1 MLDTK
6 IALVHEWLV
15 TFAGSES
22 VVEQILRLYPQSDLF
37 TLVDFLPDA
46 QRPLIQNKTATTSFI
61 QKLPWA
67 KKKYRSYLPLM
78 PMAVEQFDLSAYDV
92 VLSSSHAVAK
102 GVLTGP
108 NQVHICYCHSPM
120 RYAWDLYHQYLNE
133 SGLKTGLSGAVAK
146 LILHYIR
153 LWDYQS
159 AQRVDYFV
167 ANSRYIARRIRKV
180 YGRDA
185 DVIYPPVNTQQF
197 ALCQQKENYYLTAS
211 RMVPYK
217 KINLIVEAFAAMPDK
232 RLVVVGDGPDYE
244 KIKRL
249 ATPNI
254 ELVGYQSNDALV
266 SYMQKAKAFVF
277 AAEEDF
283 GITPVEAQACGTPVL
298 AYGKGGVLES
308 VVDQKTG
315 LFFNQQRAD
324 SLIECVQRFDRS
336 ADRFDPVSIH
346 QHAQGFSNENF
357 RRAFEQY
364 VTSKVTEWPGPGKA
378 I

>member
-1 MLDTK
+1 MLDKK

-22 VVEQILRLYPQSDLF
+22 VVEQMLALYPQSDLF
-37 TLVDFLPDA
+37 TLVDYLPDA
-46 QRPLIQNKTATTSFI
+46 QRPLVQGKRATTSFI

-67 KKKYRSYLPLM
+67 KSKYRSYLPLM
-78 PMAVEQFDLSAYDV
+78 PLAVEQFDLSAYDV
-92 VLSSSHAVAK
+92 ILSSSHAVAK

-108 NQVHICYCHSPM
+108 NQLHICYCHSPM

-185 DVIYPPVNTQQF
+185 HVIYPPVDTELF
-197 ALCQQKENYYLTAS
+197 TLDARKDNYYLTAS

-232 RLVVVGDGPDYE
+232 RLVVVGDGPDFD

-254 ELVGYQSNDALV
+254 ELVGFQPNNSLTL
-266 SYMQKAKAFVF
+266 YMQKAKAFIF

-298 AYGKGGVLES
+298 AFGKGGVRES
-308 VVDQKTG
+308 VIDQKTG
-315 LFFNQQRAD
+315 LFFNRQEVT
-324 SLIECVQRFDRS
+324 SLRECVRRFEQN
-336 ADRFDPVSIH
+336 ADQFDPVLIR
-346 QHAQGFSNENF
+346 QHAEGFSRANF
-357 RRAFEQY
+357 QQAFEQF
-364 VTSKVTEWPGPGKA
+364 VSAKLTEW
-378 I
+378 

>member
-1 MLDTK
+1 MLDK
-6 IALVHEWLV
+6 KVALVHEWLV

-22 VVEQILRLYPQSDLF
+22 VVEQILQLYPQSDLF
-37 TLVDFLPDA
+37 TLVDFLPDS
-46 QRPLIQNKTATTSFI
+46 QRPLILNKTATTSFI

-67 KKKYRSYLPLM
+67 KKKYRSYLPFM
-78 PMAVEQFDLSAYDV
+78 PLAVEQFDLSDYDV
-92 VLSSSHAVAK
+92 VVSSSHAVAK

-108 NQVHICYCHSPM
+108 NQLHICYCHSPM

-146 LILHYIR
+146 FILHYIR

-185 DVIYPPVNTQQF
+185 DVIYPPVDTGKF
-197 ALCQQKENYYLTAS
+197 ALCEQKENYYLTAS

-217 KINLIVEAFAAMPDK
+217 KINLIVEAFSTMPDR
-232 RLVVVGDGPDYE
+232 RLVVVGDGPDFE

-254 ELVGYQSNDALV
+254 ELVGYQSDAVLI
-266 SYMQKAKAFVF
+266 SYMQKAKAFLF

-315 LFFNQQRAD
+315 LFFDRQQVD
-324 SLIECVQRFDRS
+324 SLTECVQRFERS
-336 ADRFDPVSIH
+336 ADQFDPVAIH
-346 QHAQGFSNENF
+346 QHAQRFSRETF
-357 RRAFEQY
+357 RQEFDRY
-364 VTSKVTEWPGPGKA
+364 VVRKTDEWLSTK
-378 I
+378 

>member
-1 MLDTK
+1 MMLDK
-6 IALVHEWLV
+6 KVALVHEWLV

-22 VVEQILRLYPQSDLF
+22 VVEQILQLYPQSDLF
-37 TLVDFLPDA
+37 TLVDFLPDS
-46 QRPLIQNKTATTSFI
+46 QRPLILNKTATTSFI

-67 KKKYRSYLPLM
+67 KKKYRTYLPFM
-78 PMAVEQFDLSAYDV
+78 PLAIEQFDLSAYDV
-92 VLSSSHAVAK
+92 VVSSSHAVAK

-108 NQVHICYCHSPM
+108 NQLHICYCHSPM

-133 SGLKTGLSGAVAK
+133 SGLKTGVSGALAK

-185 DVIYPPVNTQQF
+185 DVIYPPVDTGKF
-197 ALCQQKENYYLTAS
+197 VLCEQKENYYLTAS

-217 KINLIVEAFAAMPDK
+217 KINLIVETFATMPDK
-232 RLVVVGDGPDYE
+232 RLVVVGDGPDFE

-254 ELVGYQSNDALV
+254 ELVGYQSDAVLI
-266 SYMQKAKAFVF
+266 SYMQKAKAFLF

-308 VVDQKTG
+308 VVNQKTG
-315 LFFNQQRAD
+315 LFFDRQQVD
-324 SLIECVQRFDRS
+324 SLTECVQRFEQS
-336 ADRFDPVSIH
+336 ADQFDPAAIH
-346 QHAQGFSNENF
+346 QHAQRFSRETF
-357 RRAFEQY
+357 RQEFDRY
-364 VTSKVTEWPGPGKA
+364 VTRKTTEWFSA
-378 I
+378 DQ

>member
-1 MLDTK
+1 MLDKK

-22 VVEQILRLYPQSDLF
+22 VVEQMLALYPQSDLF

-46 QRPLIQNKTATTSFI
+46 QRPLVQHKTATTSFI
-61 QKLPWA
+61 QNLPWA

-78 PMAVEQFDLSAYDV
+78 PLAVEQFDLSAYDV
-92 VLSSSHAVAK
+92 ILSSSHAVAK

-108 NQVHICYCHSPM
+108 NQLHICYCHSPM

-133 SGLKTGLSGAVAK
+133 SGLKTGLSGLIAK
-146 LILHYIR
+146 MILHYIR

-180 YGRDA
+180 YGREA
-185 DVIYPPVNTQQF
+185 DVIYPPVDTRQF
-197 ALCQQKENYYLTAS
+197 ALGQQKENYYLTAS

-217 KINLIVEAFAAMPDK
+217 KINLIVEAFTTMPHK
-232 RLVVVGDGPDYE
+232 KLVVVGDGPDYE

-254 ELVGYQSNDALV
+254 ELVGYQSNEALV
-266 SYMQKAKAFVF
+266 LYMQQAKAFIF

-298 AYGKGGVLES
+298 AFGKGGALES
-308 VVDQKTG
+308 VIDQKTG
-315 LFFNQQRAD
+315 LFFDRQQVD
-324 SLIECVQRFDRS
+324 SLRDCVQRFEKT
-336 ADRFDPVSIH
+336 ADQFDPVVIH
-346 QHAQGFSNENF
+346 QHAQQFSVENF
-357 RRAFEQY
+357 RRTFNQY
-364 VTSKVTEWPGPGKA
+364 VSGKVTEWFTNR
-378 I
+378 

>member
-1 MLDTK
+1 MLTK
-6 IALVHEWLV
+6 KVAVVHEWLV

-22 VVEQILRLYPQSDLF
+22 VVEQILALYPQSDLF
-37 TLVDFLPDA
+37 TLVDFLPES
-46 QRPLIQNKTATTSFI
+46 QRPLIQHKTAVTSFI

-67 KKKYRSYLPLM
+67 KKKYRTYLPLM
-78 PMAVEQFDLSAYDV
+78 PLAVEQFDLSAYDV
-92 VLSSSHAVAK
+92 ILSSSHAVAK

-108 NQVHICYCHSPM
+108 NQLHICYCHSPM

-133 SGLKTGLSGAVAK
+133 SGLKTGLSGLIAK

-180 YGRDA
+180 YGRAA
-185 DVIYPPVNTQQF
+185 DVIYPPVDTELF
-197 ALCQQKENYYLTAS
+197 TLGSQKEDYYLTAS

-217 KINLIVEAFAAMPDK
+217 KINLIVEAFATMPDK

-254 ELVGYQSNDALV
+254 ELVGYQSDDALV
-266 SYMQKAKAFVF
+266 SYMQKAKAFIF

-298 AYGKGGVLES
+298 AFGKGGVLES
-308 VVDQKTG
+308 VIDQTTG
-315 LFFNQQRAD
+315 LFFDRQD
-324 SLIECVQRFDRS
+324 VGSLAECVQRFEKT
-336 ADRFDPVSIH
+336 ADRFDPAVIH
-346 QHAQGFSNENF
+346 QHAQQFSHANF
-357 RRAFEQY
+357 RRQFDQY
-364 VTSKVTEWPGPGKA
+364 VTAKVTEWSA
-378 I
+378 TR

>member
-1 MLDTK
+1 MLDK
-6 IALVHEWLV
+6 KVALVHEWLV

-22 VVEQILRLYPQSDLF
+22 VVEQILLLYPQSDLF
-37 TLVDFLPDA
+37 TLVDFLPDS
-46 QRPLIQNKTATTSFI
+46 QRPLILNKTATTSFI

-67 KKKYRSYLPLM
+67 KKKYRTYLPFM
-78 PMAVEQFDLSAYDV
+78 PLAVEQFDLSAYDV
-92 VLSSSHAVAK
+92 VVSSSHAVAK

-108 NQVHICYCHSPM
+108 NQLHICYCHSPM

-133 SGLKTGLSGAVAK
+133 SGLKTGVSGALAK

-185 DVIYPPVNTQQF
+185 DVIYPPVDTGKF
-197 ALCQQKENYYLTAS
+197 ALCAWKENYYLTAS

-217 KINLIVEAFAAMPDK
+217 KINLIVEAFSTMPDK
-232 RLVVVGDGPDYE
+232 RLVVVGDGPDFE

-254 ELVGYQSNDALV
+254 ELVGYQSDAVLI
-266 SYMQKAKAFVF
+266 SYMQKAKAFLF

-315 LFFNQQRAD
+315 LFFDRQQVD
-324 SLIECVQRFDRS
+324 SLTECVQRFERS
-336 ADRFDPVSIH
+336 ADQFDPVAIH
-346 QHAQGFSNENF
+346 QHAQRFSRETF
-357 RRAFEQY
+357 RQEFDRY
-364 VTSKVTEWPGPGKA
+364 VTRKTTEWFSA
-378 I
+378 DQ

>member
-1 MLDTK
+1 MLDKK
-6 IALVHEWLV
+6 IALIHEWLV
-15 TFAGSES
+15 TYAGSES
-22 VVEQILRLYPQSDLF
+22 VVEQILALYPQSDLF
-37 TLVDFLPDA
+37 TLVDFLPDS

-78 PMAVEQFDLSAYDV
+78 PLAVEQFDVSAYDV
-92 VLSSSHAVAK
+92 VISSSHAVAK

-108 NQVHICYCHSPM
+108 NQLHICYCHSPM

-133 SGLKTGLSGAVAK
+133 SGLKTGFSGAIAK

-159 AQRVDYFV
+159 AQRVDHFV
-167 ANSRYIARRIRKV
+167 ANSRYIARRIKKV
-180 YGRDA
+180 YGREA
-185 DVIYPPVNTQQF
+185 HVIHPPVNTRQF
-197 ALCQQKENYYLTAS
+197 ALCEQKDNYYLTAS

-217 KINLIVEAFAAMPDK
+217 KINLIVEAFATMPDK
-232 RLVVVGDGPDYE
+232 RLVVAGDGPDFE

-266 SYMQKAKAFVF
+266 AYMQKAKAFIF

-283 GITPVEAQACGTPVL
+283 GIMPVEAQACGTPVL
-298 AYGKGGVLES
+298 AYGKGGVLDS
-308 VVDQKTG
+308 VIDQKTG
-315 LFFNQQRAD
+315 LFFDRQD
-324 SLIECVQRFDRS
+324 VTSLTECVQRFERT
-336 ADRFDPVSIH
+336 ADQFDPFIIH
-346 QHAQGFSNENF
+346 QHAQTFSNENF
-357 RRAFEQY
+357 RLAFEHY
-364 VTSKVTEWPGPGKA
+364 VADKIREGFSRT
-378 I
+378 

>member
-1 MLDTK
+1 MLDK
-6 IALVHEWLV
+6 KVALVHEWLV

-22 VVEQILRLYPQSDLF
+22 VVEQILQLYPHSDLF
-37 TLVDFLPDA
+37 TLVDFLPDS
-46 QRPLIQNKTATTSFI
+46 QRPLILNKTATTSFI

-67 KKKYRSYLPLM
+67 KKKYRTYLPFM

-92 VLSSSHAVAK
+92 VVSSSHAVAK

-108 NQVHICYCHSPM
+108 NQLHICYCHSPM
-120 RYAWDLYHQYLNE
+120 RYAWDLYHQYLSE
-133 SGLKTGLSGAVAK
+133 SGLKTGVSGAVAK

-185 DVIYPPVNTQQF
+185 DVIYPPVDTRKF
-197 ALCQQKENYYLTAS
+197 ALCAQKENYYLTAS

-217 KINLIVEAFAAMPDK
+217 KINLIVEAFATMPDK
-232 RLVVVGDGPDYE
+232 RLVVVGDGPDFE

-254 ELVGYQSNDALV
+254 ELVGYQSDAVLI
-266 SYMQKAKAFVF
+266 SYMQKAKAFLF

-315 LFFNQQRAD
+315 LFFDRQQVD
-324 SLIECVQRFDRS
+324 SLAECVQRFERS
-336 ADRFDPVSIH
+336 ADLFDPVAIH
-346 QHAQGFSNENF
+346 RHAQRFSRETF
-357 RRAFEQY
+357 RQEFDRY
-364 VTSKVTEWPGPGKA
+364 VARKTTEWFSA
-378 I
+378 NQ

>member
-1 MLDTK
+1 MLDK
-6 IALVHEWLV
+6 KVALVHEWLV

-22 VVEQILRLYPQSDLF
+22 VVEQILQLYPQSDLF
-37 TLVDFLPDA
+37 TLVDFLPDS
-46 QRPLIQNKTATTSFI
+46 QRPLILNKTATTSFI

-67 KKKYRSYLPLM
+67 KKKYRTYLPFM
-78 PMAVEQFDLSAYDV
+78 PLAVEQFDLSAYDV
-92 VLSSSHAVAK
+92 VVSSSHAVAK

-108 NQVHICYCHSPM
+108 NQLHICYCHSPM

-133 SGLKTGLSGAVAK
+133 SGLKTGVSGALAK

-180 YGRDA
+180 YGREA
-185 DVIYPPVNTQQF
+185 DVIYPPVDTGKF
-197 ALCQQKENYYLTAS
+197 ALCERKENYYLTAS

-217 KINLIVEAFAAMPDK
+217 KINLIVEAFATMPDK
-232 RLVVVGDGPDYE
+232 RLVVVGDGPDFE

-254 ELVGYQSNDALV
+254 ELVGYQSDTVLI
-266 SYMQKAKAFVF
+266 SYMQKAKAFLF

-315 LFFNQQRAD
+315 LFFNRQQVD
-324 SLIECVQRFDRS
+324 SLTECVQRFERS
-336 ADRFDPVSIH
+336 ADQFDPVAIH
-346 QHAQGFSNENF
+346 QHAQRFSRETF
-357 RRAFEQY
+357 RQEFDRY
-364 VTSKVTEWPGPGKA
+364 VTRKTDEWFLQNSDF
-378 I
+378 

>member
-1 MLDTK
+1 MLDK
-6 IALVHEWLV
+6 KVAVVHEWLV

-22 VVEQILRLYPQSDLF
+22 VVEQILALYPHSDLF
-37 TLVDFLPDA
+37 TLVDFLPES

-67 KKKYRSYLPLM
+67 KKKYRTYLPLM
-78 PMAVEQFDLSAYDV
+78 PLAVEQFDLSAYDV

-108 NQVHICYCHSPM
+108 NQLHICYCHSPM

-133 SGLKTGLSGAVAK
+133 SGLKTGLSGAIAK

-180 YGRDA
+180 YGREA
-185 DVIYPPVNTQQF
+185 HVIYPPVDTKLF
-197 ALCQQKENYYLTAS
+197 ALGQQKEDYYLTAS

-217 KINLIVEAFAAMPDK
+217 KINLIVEAFAAMPDR

-254 ELVGYQSNDALV
+254 ELVGYQSDDALV
-266 SYMQKAKAFVF
+266 SYMQKAKAFIF

-308 VVDQKTG
+308 VIDQKTG
-315 LFFNQQRAD
+315 LFFGRQQVD
-324 SLIECVQRFDRS
+324 SLTECVQRFERM
-336 ADRFDPVSIH
+336 ADQFDPVVIH
-346 QHAQGFSNENF
+346 QHAQRFSHENF
-357 RRAFEQY
+357 RRAFGQY
-364 VTSKVTEWPGPGKA
+364 VASKITEWSG
-378 I
+378 IS

>member
-1 MLDTK
+1 MLDKK
-6 IALVHEWLV
+6 IALIHEWLV
-15 TFAGSES
+15 TYAGSES
-22 VVEQILRLYPQSDLF
+22 VVEQILALYPQSDLF
-37 TLVDFLPDA
+37 TLVDFLPDS
-46 QRPLIQNKTATTSFI
+46 QRLLIQNKTATTSFI

-78 PMAVEQFDLSAYDV
+78 PLAVEQFDVSAYDV
-92 VLSSSHAVAK
+92 VISSSHAVAK

-108 NQVHICYCHSPM
+108 DQLHICYCHSPM
-120 RYAWDLYHQYLNE
+120 RYAWDLYHQYLSE
-133 SGLKTGLSGAVAK
+133 SGLKTGFGGAIAK

-159 AQRVDYFV
+159 AQRVDHFV
-167 ANSRYIARRIRKV
+167 ANSRYIARRIKKV
-180 YGRDA
+180 YGREA
-185 DVIYPPVNTQQF
+185 HVIHPPVNTQQF
-197 ALCQQKENYYLTAS
+197 ALCQQKDNYYLTAS

-232 RLVVVGDGPDYE
+232 RLVVVGDGPDFE

-254 ELVGYQSNDALV
+254 ELLGYQSNSALV
-266 SYMQKAKAFVF
+266 AYMQKAKAFVF

-283 GITPVEAQACGTPVL
+283 GIMPVEAQACGTPVL
-298 AYGKGGVLES
+298 AYGKGGALDS

-315 LFFNQQRAD
+315 LFFDRQEVA
-324 SLIECVQRFDRS
+324 SLIECVQRFERT
-336 ADRFDPVSIH
+336 ADRFEPITIH

-357 RRAFEQY
+357 RFAFEQY
-364 VTSKVTEWPGPGKA
+364 VTGK
-378 I
+378 IREGFTRS

>member
-1 MLDTK
+1 MLTK
-6 IALVHEWLV
+6 KVAVVHEWLV

-22 VVEQILRLYPQSDLF
+22 VVEQILALYPQSDLF
-37 TLVDFLPDA
+37 TLVDFLPES
-46 QRPLIQNKTATTSFI
+46 QRPLIQHKTVTTSFI

-67 KKKYRSYLPLM
+67 KKKYRSYLPFM
-78 PMAVEQFDLSAYDV
+78 PLAIEQFDLSAYDV

-108 NQVHICYCHSPM
+108 NQLHICYCHSPM

-133 SGLKTGLSGAVAK
+133 SGLKTGLSGAIAK

-180 YGRDA
+180 YGREA
-185 DVIYPPVNTQQF
+185 DVIYPPVDTAHF
-197 ALCQQKENYYLTAS
+197 ALGQHKEAYYLTAS

-217 KINLIVEAFAAMPDK
+217 KINLIVEAFSTMPDK

-254 ELVGYQSNDALV
+254 ELVGYQSDDALA
-266 SYMQKAKAFVF
+266 SYMQKAKAFIF

-315 LFFNQQRAD
+315 LFFDRQTVA
-324 SLIECVQRFDRS
+324 SLKECVQRFDQT
-336 ADRFDPVSIH
+336 ADRFDPAVIH
-346 QHAQGFSNENF
+346 QHAQRFSRENF
-357 RRAFEQY
+357 RQEFDRY
-364 VTSKVTEWPGPGKA
+364 VNQKMADWF
-378 I
+378 

>member
-1 MLDTK
+1 MRDQK

-22 VVEQILRLYPQSDLF
+22 VVEQILALYPQSDLF
-37 TLVDFLPDA
+37 TLVDFLPES

-67 KKKYRSYLPLM
+67 KKRYRTYLPLM
-78 PMAVEQFDLSAYDV
+78 PLAVEQFDLSAYDV

-108 NQVHICYCHSPM
+108 NQLHICYCHSPM

-133 SGLKTGLSGAVAK
+133 SGLKTGLSGAMAK

-180 YGRDA
+180 YGREA
-185 DVIYPPVNTQQF
+185 HVIYPPVDTQQF
-197 ALCQQKENYYLTAS
+197 TLCQKKEDYYLTAS

-217 KINLIVEAFAAMPDK
+217 KINLIVEAFASMPDK

-254 ELVGYQSNDALV
+254 ELVGYQANKNLV
-266 SYMQKAKAFVF
+266 LYMQQAKAFIF

-315 LFFNQQRAD
+315 LFFDHQRVD
-324 SLIECVQRFDRS
+324 SLTECVQRFEKM
-336 ADRFDPVSIH
+336 ADKFDPVVIH
-346 QHAQGFSNENF
+346 QHAQKFSHANF
-357 RRAFEQY
+357 RLEFGRY
-364 VTSKVTEWPGPGKA
+364 VTSKVTEWSK
-378 I
+378 IS

>member
-1 MLDTK
+1 MLDK
-6 IALVHEWLV
+6 RIALVHEWLV

-22 VVEQILRLYPQSDLF
+22 VVEQILALYPQSDLF
-37 TLVDFLPDA
+37 TLVDFLPES
-46 QRPLIQNKTATTSFI
+46 QRPLVQNKTATTSFI
-61 QKLPWA
+61 QRLPWA
-67 KKKYRSYLPLM
+67 KKKYRTYLPLM
-78 PMAVEQFDLSAYDV
+78 PLAVEQFDLSAYDV
-92 VLSSSHAVAK
+92 IISSSHAVAK

-108 NQVHICYCHSPM
+108 NQLHICYCHSPM

-133 SGLKTGLSGAVAK
+133 SGLKVGFSGAIAK

-180 YGRDA
+180 YGREA
-185 DVIYPPVNTQQF
+185 DVIYPPVNTHQF
-197 ALCQQKENYYLTAS
+197 ALNQQKENYYLTAS

-254 ELVGYQSNDALV
+254 ELVGYQSNDVLV

-298 AYGKGGVLES
+298 AFGKGGVLES

-315 LFFNQQRAD
+315 LFFDRQQVG
-324 SLIECVQRFDRS
+324 SLIDCVQRFERT
-336 ADRFDPVSIH
+336 ADLFDPVLIH

-357 RRAFEQY
+357 RLAFERY
-364 VTSKVTEWPGPGKA
+364 VSRKLSEWSSA
-378 I
+378 S

>member
-1 MLDTK
+1 MPDPK
-6 IALVHEWLV
+6 VALIHEWLV

-22 VVEQILRLYPQSDLF
+22 VVEQILALYPQSDLF
-37 TLVDFLPDA
+37 TLVDFLPES

-67 KKKYRSYLPLM
+67 KKKYRTYLPLM
-78 PMAVEQFDLSAYDV
+78 PLAVEQFDLSAYDV

-108 NQVHICYCHSPM
+108 NQLHICYCHSPM

-180 YGRDA
+180 YGREA
-185 DVIYPPVNTQQF
+185 HVIYPPVDTGHF
-197 ALCQQKENYYLTAS
+197 TLSQQKENYYLTAS

-217 KINLIVEAFAAMPDK
+217 KINLIVEAFSTMPDK

-254 ELVGYQSNDALV
+254 ELVGYQSEDALV
-266 SYMQKAKAFVF
+266 AYMQKAKAFVF

-315 LFFNQQRAD
+315 LFFDRQQVD
-324 SLIECVQRFDRS
+324 SLTECVQRFERM
-336 ADRFDPVSIH
+336 ADQFNPVVIH
-346 QHAQGFSNENF
+346 QHAQGFSRENF
-357 RRAFEQY
+357 RLQFKSY
-364 VTSKVTEWPGPGKA
+364 VAEKRTEWSLP
-378 I
+378 

>member
-1 MLDTK
+1 MLDKK

-15 TFAGSES
+15 TYAGSES
-22 VVEQILRLYPQSDLF
+22 VVEQILALYPQSDLF
-37 TLVDFLPDA
+37 TLVDFLPDW

-78 PMAVEQFDLSAYDV
+78 PLAVEQFDVSAYDV
-92 VLSSSHAVAK
+92 VVSSSHAVAK

-108 NQVHICYCHSPM
+108 NQLHICYCHSPM

-133 SGLKTGLSGAVAK
+133 SGLKTGISGAIAK

-159 AQRVDYFV
+159 AQRVDHFV

-180 YGRDA
+180 YGREA
-185 DVIYPPVNTQQF
+185 HVIHPPVNTAHF
-197 ALCQQKENYYLTAS
+197 ALCPQKDNYYLTAS

-217 KINLIVEAFAAMPDK
+217 KINLIVEAFATMPDK
-232 RLVVVGDGPDYE
+232 RLVVAGDGPDFE

-254 ELVGYQSNDALV
+254 ELVGYQSNEALV
-266 SYMQKAKAFVF
+266 SYMQKARAFVF

-283 GITPVEAQACGTPVL
+283 GIMPVEAQACGTPVL
-298 AYGKGGVLES
+298 AYGKGGVLDS

-315 LFFNQQRAD
+315 LFFDRQQVD
-324 SLIECVQRFDRS
+324 SLVECVQRFERT
-336 ADRFDPVSIH
+336 ADRFDPVVIH
-346 QHAQGFSNENF
+346 RHAQGFSNENF
-357 RRAFEQY
+357 RAAFEQY
-364 VTSKVTEWPGPGKA
+364 VADKVAEWFSGR
-378 I
+378 

>member
-1 MLDTK
+1 MLDK
-6 IALVHEWLV
+6 KVALVHEWLV

-22 VVEQILRLYPQSDLF
+22 VVEQILQLYPQSDLF
-37 TLVDFLPDA
+37 TLVDFLPDS
-46 QRPLIQNKTATTSFI
+46 QRPLILNKTATTSFI

-67 KKKYRSYLPLM
+67 KKKYRTYLPFM
-78 PMAVEQFDLSAYDV
+78 PLAVEQFDLSAYDV

-108 NQVHICYCHSPM
+108 NQLHICYCHSPM

-133 SGLKTGLSGAVAK
+133 SGLKTGVSGAVAK

-185 DVIYPPVNTQQF
+185 DVIYPPVDTGKF
-197 ALCQQKENYYLTAS
+197 ALCEQKENYYLTAS

-217 KINLIVEAFAAMPDK
+217 KINLIVEAFSTMPDK
-232 RLVVVGDGPDYE
+232 RLVVVGDGPDFE

-254 ELVGYQSNDALV
+254 ELVGYQSDAVLI
-266 SYMQKAKAFVF
+266 SYMQKAKAFLF

-315 LFFNQQRAD
+315 LFFDRQQVD
-324 SLIECVQRFDRS
+324 SLTECVQRFERS
-336 ADRFDPVSIH
+336 ADQFEPVAIH
-346 QHAQGFSNENF
+346 QHAQRFSRETF
-357 RRAFEQY
+357 RQEFDRY
-364 VTSKVTEWPGPGKA
+364 VTRKATEWFSA
-378 I
+378 A

>member
-1 MLDTK
+1 MLDKK

-22 VVEQILRLYPQSDLF
+22 VVEQMLTLYPQSDLF
-37 TLVDFLPDA
+37 TLVDFLPES
-46 QRPLIQNKTATTSFI
+46 QRPLVQNKRATTSFI
-61 QKLPWA
+61 QRLPWA

-78 PMAVEQFDLSAYDV
+78 PLAVEQFDLSGYDV
-92 VLSSSHAVAK
+92 ILSSSHAVAK

-108 NQVHICYCHSPM
+108 NQLHICYCHSPM

-133 SGLKTGLSGAVAK
+133 SGLKKGVSGTVAK

-159 AQRVDYFV
+159 AQRVDHFV

-180 YGRDA
+180 YGREA
-185 DVIYPPVNTQQF
+185 DVIYPPVNTDLF
-197 ALCQQKENYYLTAS
+197 TLCQQKDNYYLTAS

-232 RLVVVGDGPDYE
+232 RLVVVGDGPDFE

-249 ATPNI
+249 ATPNV
-254 ELVGYQSNDALV
+254 ELVGFQPNSSLIL
-266 SYMQKAKAFVF
+266 YMQKAKAFIF

-298 AYGKGGVLES
+298 AFGRGGVLES
-308 VVDQKTG
+308 VIDQKTG
-315 LFFNQQRAD
+315 LFFGQQQVSA
-324 SLIECVQRFDRS
+324 LIDCVQRFERS
-336 ADRFDPVSIH
+336 ADQFDPVVIH

-357 RRAFEQY
+357 RQQFDQY
-364 VTSKVTEWPGPGKA
+364 LNRKIIEWYPFG
-378 I
+378 